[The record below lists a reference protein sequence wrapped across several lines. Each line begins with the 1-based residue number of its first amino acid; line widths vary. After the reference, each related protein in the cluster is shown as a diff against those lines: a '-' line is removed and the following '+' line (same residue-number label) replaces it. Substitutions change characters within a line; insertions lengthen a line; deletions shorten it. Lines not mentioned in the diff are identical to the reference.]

1 MKAKTHKFFPG
12 NEPLLD
18 TKQDISAG
26 KPALFGLH
34 RDRNPDASWNELRWT
49 NIEGLVLEEKELTK
63 ELATILIEDI
73 IFAFKP
79 AEAARKL
86 EALGL
91 VYPEG
96 EKQWTVKEDGEPNRY
111 TIFGENGRW
120 LMSVLHNGEQ
130 GVPEQRENIQ
140 RLVAELQKEQPKKE
154 EQPEEP
160 KLKLKLKQSK
170 ADTWETEGKRI
181 MIHGH
186 INYPGEWLFTCR
198 ELDMHG
204 VRLGAREKFPTH
216 KELLDAIYDR
226 IEEKKAQVENVLSL
240 LIRYE

>member
-160 KLKLKLKQSK
+160 KLKQSK
-170 ADTWETEGKRI
+170 PYEVKGTTFYIPI
-181 MIHGH
+181 MVLVR
-186 INYPGEWLFTCR
+186 NKPGEPERALTVCGFVSVCP
-198 ELDMHG
+198 L
-204 VRLGAREKFPTH
+204 H
-216 KELLDAIYDR
+216 KASI
-226 IEEKKAQVENVLSL
+226 
-240 LIRYE
+240 